1 MSNVIRLK
9 EQVRRK
15 SCHAERKFA
24 NITSEGF
31 SEIFTKNFPDNNV
44 VYLLITFNQY
54 PATQVLY
61 LNQNQRMTMQ
71 YEHLKHKILISSGG
85 QVGQQKDIL

>member
-1 MSNVIRLK
+1 MLNVIRLK

-24 NITSEGF
+24 NKTFEGF
-31 SEIFTKNFPDNNV
+31 SEIFTKNFLDYNV

-54 PATQVLY
+54 
-61 LNQNQRMTMQ
+61 
-71 YEHLKHKILISSGG
+71 LIWPNNISLPEPKS
-85 QVGQQKDIL
+85 KDDDNAV